1 MWGPLRKLLRRSRNI
16 NALLGDVLF
25 ESNPVIGQTSHSTF
39 QWQVKR
45 GLDDKSFYL
54 SVKMRADGSIG
65 SEGSPTNYISFD
77 LATALQVRADIDE
90 CIAIIRH
97 FTAADG
103 ETA

>member
-1 MWGPLRKLLRRSRNI
+1 
-16 NALLGDVLF
+16 
-25 ESNPVIGQTSHSTF
+25 
-39 QWQVKR
+39 
-45 GLDDKSFYL
+45 
-54 SVKMRADGSIG
+54 MRADGSIG

-77 LATALQVRADIDE
+77 LATALQVRADIDQ